1 MGKTCIV
8 TGKKR
13 AFGNNVS
20 FSKKRTPR
28 DFKPNV
34 HKRSIYVPE
43 IGQHVTV
50 NISARGLRTIEKHG
64 GLVPYLHSRG
74 MKLDDVI

>member
-1 MGKTCIV
+1 MARICAV

-20 FSKKRTPR
+20 FSKRHTRR

-34 HKRSIYVPE
+34 HKRTIYVPE
-43 IGQHVTV
+43 VGRSVTLQL
-50 NISARGLRTIEKHG
+50 STRGLRTIEKNG
-64 GLVPYLHSRG
+64 GLLPYLRSRG
-74 MKLDDVI
+74 LTLKDVL